1 MKGFDNMQSTYAKCL
16 KKKVCEEI
24 CIEKQSTIKTAE
36 GYGIPL
42 KTVEKWITAYNK
54 NDHCFDSKED
64 PNDFE
69 IKKIPPKESFYDS
82 LSNEELKHQLI
93 KKDIEIARLKKGYQV
108 KGGGLLPK
116 EFDILSKKNTK

>member
-1 MKGFDNMQSTYAKCL
+1 MKGVNYMQSTYSKNL

-36 GYGIPL
+36 SYGIPL
-42 KTVEKWITAYNK
+42 KTVEKWITSYNK
-54 NDHCFDSKED
+54 NNHCFDSEEISH
-64 PNDFE
+64 DFE
-69 IKKIPPKESFYDS
+69 FKKIPPKEDYYND

-108 KGGGLLPK
+108 RGGGPLEK
-116 EFDILSKKNTK
+116 EFVILSKKNTK

>member
-1 MKGFDNMQSTYAKCL
+1 MQSQYSKYL

-24 CIEKQSTIKTAE
+24 CIERQSTIKTAE
-36 GYGIPL
+36 SYGIPL

-54 NDHCFDSKED
+54 NCHCFDSKK
-64 PNDFE
+64 PSNDFE
-69 IKKIPPKESFYDS
+69 IKKITPKEDYYDS

-108 KGGGLLPK
+108 RGGGLLEK
-116 EFDILSKKNTK
+116 EFVILSKKNTK

>member
-1 MKGFDNMQSTYAKCL
+1 MKGFDNMQSQYSKYL

-54 NDHCFDSKED
+54 NDHCFDSKDD

-69 IKKIPPKESFYDS
+69 IKKIPPKEDYYND
-82 LSNEELKHQLI
+82 LSNEELKRQLL
-93 KKDIEIARLKKGYQV
+93 KRDIEIARLKKGYQV
-108 KGGGLLPK
+108 RGGGLLEK
-116 EFDILSKKNTK
+116 EFVILSKKNTK